1 MEAGPQN
8 IKCNIAKTKHIQKK
22 SLLSEINAY
31 DTKYTFQYD

>member
-8 IKCNIAKTKHIQKK
+8 IKCNIAKTKHIQKR